1 MKIIVCGCNGKM
13 GKTVISLASG
23 FTDCEIVGGIDLSSV
38 QNDRFSVFESPEKIN
53 AELDVIIDFS
63 NPASLEN
70 LLDYSVKNCVPLVIC
85 TTGFSEAQ
93 VKDIKHASKFTPIFY
108 SRNMSLGV
116 NLLLELSRK
125 AAKVLGNDF
134 DIEIIEKH
142 HSQKIDAPSGTALMI
157 AEEISSC
164 TANNFDYTY
173 DRSQQRK
180 SRSKNEIGIH
190 SVRGGNIFG
199 DHDVIFA
206 GNNETITLSHHC
218 GSRDVFAA
226 GAIKAARFIFKK
238 EPGFYTMKDL
248 I

>member
-1 MKIIVCGCNGKM
+1 MKIVVCGCNGKM
-13 GKTVISLASG
+13 GKTVINLASS
-23 FTDCEIVGGIDLSSV
+23 FSDCEVAGGIDLSGV
-38 QNDRFSVFESPEKIN
+38 QNDVFPVFELPDKIDM
-53 AELDVIIDFS
+53 ELDVIIDFS
-63 NPASLEN
+63 NPSGLKG
-70 LLDYSVKNCVPLVIC
+70 LLDYAVKNCVPLVLC

-93 VKDIKHASKFTPIFY
+93 VKDIKQASKSTPIFY

-125 AAKVLGNDF
+125 AAKALGEDF

-173 DRSQQRK
+173 DRSVQRK
-180 SRSKNEIGIH
+180 PRSKNEIGIH

-199 DHDVIFA
+199 DHEVIFA
-206 GNNETITLSHHC
+206 GNNETIALSHHC

-226 GAIKAARFIFKK
+226 GAIKAARFVFKK